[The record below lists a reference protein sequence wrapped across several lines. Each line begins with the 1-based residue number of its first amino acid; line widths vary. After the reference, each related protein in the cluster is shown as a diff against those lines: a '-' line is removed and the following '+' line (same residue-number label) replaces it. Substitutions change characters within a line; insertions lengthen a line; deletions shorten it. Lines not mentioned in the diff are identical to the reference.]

1 MNISRELAL
10 IITREAHLAGKKVV
24 FTNGCFDIIHS
35 GHVTYL
41 AKAKRLGD
49 ILIVGLNSD
58 GSVRRLKGPERP
70 INNYNDRAAVMSA
83 LKPVDY
89 VVEFTEDTPLELIK
103 TIKPDIITK
112 GGDYAPENI
121 VGADFVTAN
130 GGEVVVIPFVPGKS
144 TTSIISRMK
153 K

>member
-1 MNISRELAL
+1 MKISRELAANIL
-10 IITREAHLAGKKVV
+10 SEARDAGKKAV
-24 FTNGCFDIIHS
+24 FTNGCFDIIHA

-41 AKAKRLGD
+41 AQAKRLGD

-58 GSVRRLKGPERP
+58 ESVSRLKGPSRP
-70 INNYNDRAAVMSA
+70 VNNYADRAAVMSA

-103 TIKPDIITK
+103 AIKPDIITK
-112 GGDYAPENI
+112 GGDYTPENI

-144 TTSIISRMK
+144 TTGIISRMK